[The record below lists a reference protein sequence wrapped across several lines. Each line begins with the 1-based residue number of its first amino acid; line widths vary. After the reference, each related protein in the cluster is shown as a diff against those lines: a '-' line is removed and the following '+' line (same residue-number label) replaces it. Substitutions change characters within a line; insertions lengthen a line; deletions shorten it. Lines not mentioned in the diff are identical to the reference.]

1 MTENHLLIPA
11 ILIFSVLVIGLIYT
25 VIEFS
30 KMKKDSE
37 KKD

>member
-1 MTENHLLIPA
+1 MTENYLLVPA

-25 VIEFS
+25 VIEFT
-30 KMKKDSE
+30 KMKKESD